1 MRLKVATSPAWI
13 EAVLGD
19 FDAFLLDH
27 AACERKAS
35 ATAMSFVAHYPDR
48 RELVRAMIELAQEEL
63 EHFGDVYR
71 RVEERGLVLAS
82 DTKDPYVGQL
92 LKELRDG
99 SDPYFL
105 DRLLI
110 AGIVEARG
118 CERFG
123 LVAEALSA
131 GPIKDFYRDIAV
143 SEARHRGLFGRLARI
158 YFDEETVNRRTEE
171 LLAAEARIVSA
182 LPLRA
187 AVH

>member
-1 MRLKVATSPAWI
+1 VRLKVATSPLWL
-13 EAVLGD
+13 ETVLGD

-35 ATAMSFVAHYPDR
+35 ATAMSFVAHYPNR
-48 RELVRAMIELAQEEL
+48 QELVRAMIELAQEEL
-63 EHFGDVYR
+63 QHFGDVYR
-71 RVEERGLVLAS
+71 RVEERGLVLTP
-82 DTKDPYVGQL
+82 DKKDPYVGRL

-99 SDPYFL
+99 SDCYFL
-105 DRLLI
+105 DRLLVS
-110 AGIVEARG
+110 GIVEARG

-123 LVAEALSA
+123 LVAEALPE
-131 GPIKDFYRDIAV
+131 GPMKSFYRDIAV
-143 SEARHRGLFGRLARI
+143 SEARHRGLFGRLARV

-171 LLAAEARIVSA
+171 LLCVEARIILD